1 MKASPV
7 QRSMISESHSHP
19 VYSLNVIGSQ
29 HANNIVS
36 ASNDGKICVWSLN
49 MFTSPHISVEVKNGY
64 KEIAGHCVA
73 FPENETNKFF
83 MGSEDGLIVQSQLH
97 NSTVSEGQI
106 ESI

>member
-1 MKASPV
+1 
-7 QRSMISESHSHP
+7 
-19 VYSLNVIGSQ
+19 
-29 HANNIVS
+29 
-36 ASNDGKICVWSLN
+36 